1 MYGSDN
7 YKYKM
12 HFQSDVP
19 LTIKALLYVPK
30 THTEKFGLQQERGE
44 VSLYSKKV
52 LIKKDCK

>member
-19 LTIKALLYVPK
+19 LTIKSILFIPK
-30 THTEKFGLQQERGE
+30 THSEKFGLQQEKG
-44 VSLYSKKV
+44 
-52 LIKKDCK
+52 